1 MRHAEQQIKRRMAA
15 HTAVALVMQA
25 AKRAGRPTGTAAGA
39 ARCVCLFSLS
49 KRRSKRRTLSS
60 N

>member
-25 AKRAGRPTGTAAGA
+25 AKRAAPAGGWSPRSA
-39 ARCVCLFSLS
+39 CLFSLS

>member
-25 AKRAGRPTGTAAGA
+25 AKRAAPAGGWSPRSA
-39 ARCVCLFSLS
+39 CLFSLFS

>member
-25 AKRAGRPTGTAAGA
+25 AKRAGRPTGAAAGA
-39 ARCVCLFSLS
+39 TALSLPV
-49 KRRSKRRTLSS
+49 
-60 N
+60 

>member
-25 AKRAGRPTGTAAGA
+25 AKRAGRPTGAAAGA
-39 ARCVCLFSLS
+39 TALSLPV
-49 KRRSKRRTLSS
+49 KPL
-60 N
+60 